1 MRTRVVQN
9 VSSLPT
15 YGFGSRASTWWG
27 TLGFC
32 VIEGTGFILVIG
44 MYLFL
49 AFNNPHW
56 PIGFSRPVHW
66 PGTALTILLLLS
78 IIPNVMV
85 DRAAHEE
92 DLPRVR
98 WLLVLLSAIGLVAIA
113 IRFFELYMLIPRWDS
128 NAYGSVIW
136 FLLGLHATHI
146 ITDVGDTI
154 VLTALMFT
162 KHARAKRFA
171 DVSDNAFYWYF
182 VVAAWLP
189 IYYLIYWFPIM

>member
-1 MRTRVVQN
+1 MRTRVVRN

-15 YGFGSRASTWWG
+15 YGFGSSASTWWG

-49 AFNNPHW
+49 AFSNPHW

-66 PGTALTILLLLS
+66 PGTVLTVLLLLS
-78 IIPNVMV
+78 IIPNLMV

-98 WLLVLLSAIGLVAIA
+98 WLLVLLSAIGLIAIA
-113 IRFFELYMLIPRWDS
+113 IRFVEFYMLIPRWDS

-182 VVAAWLP
+182 VVGIWLP